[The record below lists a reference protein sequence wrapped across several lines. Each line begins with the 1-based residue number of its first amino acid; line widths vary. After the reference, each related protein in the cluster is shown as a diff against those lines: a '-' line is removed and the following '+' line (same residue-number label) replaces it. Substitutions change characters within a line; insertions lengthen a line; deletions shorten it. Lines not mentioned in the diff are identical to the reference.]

1 MPLLLNQ
8 RYGIYKMIDVNLCFT
23 YIVSGQGQPCQT
35 QGHEE
40 WSEGRDLSGKVQES
54 AGQES
59 DALEK
64 VVAETT

>member
-1 MPLLLNQ
+1 
-8 RYGIYKMIDVNLCFT
+8 MIDVNLCFT